1 MTIKEKVE
9 SAIKEA
15 MKNKDRERLS
25 ALRMIKAE
33 LLLKEKE
40 TEKGLDDSLADQ
52 ALRKMFNK
60 YRKAREEYVSL
71 GKQEEVDHYARDI
84 EVIESFMSAPM
95 MSEEQVRQALEAL
108 EALVDEPDAAGPKDF
123 GKVMKS
129 FMSEHSNADGK
140 VVSSILRGMLG
151 KR

>member
-25 ALRMIKAE
+25 VLRMIKAE
-33 LLLKEKE
+33 LLLKDKE
-40 TEKGLDDSLADQ
+40 TEKGLDDSLANQ

-60 YRKAREEYVSL
+60 YRKAREEYISL

-95 MSEEQVRQALEAL
+95 MSEEQVRQAL

-140 VVSSILRGMLG
+140 VVSSILRGMLE